1 MLTLR
6 CGRVYIPLHVASC
19 SNAPSSTEH
28 SGAASCC
35 SVSVCAN
42 VHGAALEGLRAAVA
56 AGPGVAGL
64 QLELCSG
71 GLLRGAHPMLVL
83 DLARSGTEVVQELS
97 QEADDLAPVWSD
109 WLADLSD
116 WAVYSQLARVGAVA
130 GKGLRLLV
138 PELSQQLDEQ
148 AARMHS
154 LWMDVHG
161 DLLEQAHAW

>member
-1 MLTLR
+1 
-6 CGRVYIPLHVASC
+6 
-19 SNAPSSTEH
+19 
-28 SGAASCC
+28 
-35 SVSVCAN
+35 
-42 VHGAALEGLRAAVA
+42 
-56 AGPGVAGL
+56 
-64 QLELCSG
+64 
-71 GLLRGAHPMLVL
+71 MLVL